1 MAKLLQPSALI
12 AIIAIPARAAR
23 DPNPARGL
31 RKALIHTIYFNLF
44 YLFIIM
50 FVYGRLAS

>member
-1 MAKLLQPSALI
+1 MAKLLQLSVLI